1 MGTYPLIAQLL
12 RCPVD
17 LNLKQQKDYMIAL
30 FDQIDADGGNSIDR
44 DEWIGFFC
52 PDRCAPNPLLNPPRS
67 PSPPPVPRP
76 TTAAPPRPAPPRPAR
91 PPARPP

>member
-17 LNLKQQKDYMIAL
+17 LNLKQQKEYMIAL

-44 DEWIGFFC
+44 DEWITFFC
-52 PDRCAPNPLLNPPRS
+52 PDRCAPNPPLTPRRS
-67 PSPPPVPRP
+67 PYPPFPPDLHTEWLRHTPVPPPSLKGRKE
-76 TTAAPPRPAPPRPAR
+76 T
-91 PPARPP
+91 

>member
-67 PSPPPVPRP
+67 PSPPPVPP
-76 TTAAPPRPAPPRPAR
+76 TLPPNVF
-91 PPARPP
+91 